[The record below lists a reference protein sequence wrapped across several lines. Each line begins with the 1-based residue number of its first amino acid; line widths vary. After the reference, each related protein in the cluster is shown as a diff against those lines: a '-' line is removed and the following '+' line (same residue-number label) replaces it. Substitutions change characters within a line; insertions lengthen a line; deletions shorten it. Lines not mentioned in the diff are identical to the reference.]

1 MAARIHRLDEATV
14 NRIAAGEIIH
24 RPANALKELLE
35 NALDAGSTSVQVLV
49 KDGGLKLLQ
58 IQDTGHGIHKDD
70 LGIVCERFTT
80 SKLRKFEDLHSIATF
95 GFRGEALASISHVA
109 HLTITSR
116 TPDSPCA
123 WRATYSDGKL
133 VPPKAGASADPKPC
147 AGNAGTTI
155 TVRVPACSAV
165 QRAAAY
171 AGALEQVEDLFFNVP
186 IRRKTF
192 TNLAEEYTRVLEVV
206 QRYAIHNSRVG
217 FSCKKHSAQVA
228 DLQTASNASKLD
240 NIRAVFG
247 NNVARELIEFE
258 FESVRWQFKATGHIS
273 NANFNTKRFTLLLF
287 INNRLVESPAVKKSL
302 EALYAKYLPKG
313 THPFVYLSLELN
325 PETVD
330 VNVHPTKR
338 HVQFLHEDSIIEA
351 LCEAIDQRL
360 ASANDSRVYYVQTTL
375 SAGVPSF
382 APNPPASQVPAAA
395 YDEAKGPENARDAG
409 ARQQTLRLAPADSND
424 AAVAPSGP
432 IARSGSSRGLSA
444 ATPVRAPEH
453 KLVRTDNRV
462 RTLDAYIAP
471 AAKTVGTSRASPPQR
486 EAEPPTINPA
496 AAVVALADTET
507 ANTISSPSKRQRIE
521 RAAEMQQDRSRV
533 SLGRPASLAQS
544 TARQPAALP
553 IEDDIDDFDDDA
565 PRRGKAVEQ
574 QREPDAARGGAM
586 DVDGDNDAQVGVGQ
600 PTLGSLSS
608 SQTIPGRHF
617 VDVRLTS
624 VLELRDDV
632 VAQEHKAL
640 TEMFREH
647 SFVGC
652 VNNAVALIQH
662 HTKLY
667 LVNYQ
672 DLSRELCYQVVLRGF
687 SNFGF
692 ITLETPL
699 SIHELVLIALDCSD
713 YWEESMMPKQEIAA
727 TITTTITDRR
737 EMLLEYFSIQVDGDG
752 LLGALPVL
760 MRDYVPNMDKLP
772 EFVLRLGSHVNWDE
786 ERPCFQSIA
795 EELAVFYEVEA
806 PLADELAASQ
816 AATSQPPVQA
826 SLASLAPR
834 AVDPDTAE
842 YRRVI
847 EHVVFPHI
855 KRYMIGTKAMLADKL
870 VTQIADLPDLYKVFE
885 RC

>member
-116 TPDSPCA
+116 TPDSP
-123 WRATYSDGKL
+123 ATYSDGKL

-395 YDEAKGPENARDAG
+395 YDEAKA
-409 ARQQTLRLAPADSND
+409 
-424 AAVAPSGP
+424 
-432 IARSGSSRGLSA
+432 SRGLSA

-471 AAKTVGTSRASPPQR
+471 AAKT
-486 EAEPPTINPA
+486 
-496 AAVVALADTET
+496 
-507 ANTISSPSKRQRIE
+507 
-521 RAAEMQQDRSRV
+521 
-533 SLGRPASLAQS
+533 
-544 TARQPAALP
+544 PAALP

-870 VTQIADLPDLYKVFE
+870 VTQIADLPDLYKGIFKQ
-885 RC
+885 